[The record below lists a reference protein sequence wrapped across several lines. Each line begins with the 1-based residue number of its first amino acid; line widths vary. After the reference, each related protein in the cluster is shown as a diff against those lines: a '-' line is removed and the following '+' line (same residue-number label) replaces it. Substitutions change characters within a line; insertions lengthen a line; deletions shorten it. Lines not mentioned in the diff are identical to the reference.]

1 MSDGLRGV
9 ASTRTTT
16 SSSLGSGTF
25 ILASDTLS
33 RRPCDQGLQLQ
44 SGVGDIRVH
53 VSLPLHRAC
62 GQRSS
67 IAERRKSKYGASAAG
82 RIVGQRF
89 KDGTNQA
96 TTKSVL
102 GPAGMEIR
110 ETRGVF
116 MEQRRLGSSSLYIP
130 PLVFGGNVLG
140 WSADEATSFRLL
152 DMVVDSGMTAI
163 DTADVYSRWAPG
175 HHGGESETI
184 IGRWLSKRG
193 RRDDLVIMSKVGI
206 EMPGRGKG
214 LSAAWIKRAV
224 EDSLKRLQT
233 DHIDLYQAH
242 RDDETTP
249 LPETLAA
256 FGDLIRAGKVRAIG
270 ASNYSAERLEEAL
283 ATSRANNLPAY
294 VSLQPHYNL
303 MERPPFEDA
312 LEAACLRHQLGVI
325 PYYSLAG
332 GFLTGKYRS
341 KADLGKSAARGGS
354 VAKYLDGK
362 GPTVLSALDEV
373 AGATAAT
380 PTQVALAWL
389 MARPGIT
396 APIASASKP
405 EQVGDLVRATTLKL
419 SSGQIAVLERAS
431 ARDG

>member
-1 MSDGLRGV
+1 
-9 ASTRTTT
+9 
-16 SSSLGSGTF
+16 
-25 ILASDTLS
+25 
-33 RRPCDQGLQLQ
+33 
-44 SGVGDIRVH
+44 
-53 VSLPLHRAC
+53 
-62 GQRSS
+62 
-67 IAERRKSKYGASAAG
+67 
-82 RIVGQRF
+82 
-89 KDGTNQA
+89 
-96 TTKSVL
+96 
-102 GPAGMEIR
+102 
-110 ETRGVF
+110 

-130 PLVFGGNVLG
+130 QLVFGGNVLG

-152 DMVVDSGMTAI
+152 DMVVDSGLTAI
-163 DTADVYSRWAPG
+163 DTADAYSRWLPG
-175 HHGGESETI
+175 HQGGESETI

-256 FGDLIRAGKVRAIG
+256 FCDLIRAGKVRAIG

-283 ATSRANNLPAY
+283 ATSRRANNLPAY

-303 MERPPFEDA
+303 MERPPYEDA

-405 EQVGDLVRATTLKL
+405 EQVGDLVKATTLKL